1 MVALIFGRVICGVG
15 AVGIYVGNMNL
26 LSVLTTEAE
35 RPLYLSFVGLTWGLG
50 TVLVVMANP

>member
-1 MVALIFGRVICGVG
+1 MTALIFGRTICGVG
-15 AVGIYVGNMNL
+15 SVGIYVGTMNF

-50 TVLVVMANP
+50 TV

>member
-1 MVALIFGRVICGVG
+1 MTALIFRRIIYGVG

-50 TVLVVMANP
+50 TM

>member
-15 AVGIYVGNMNL
+15 AVGIYVRNMNL

-35 RPLYLSFVGLTWGLG
+35 RPLYLSFAGLTWGLG
-50 TVLVVMANP
+50 TV